1 MNQLNDQDLNCLICY
16 ENLRNKKSVLFEEC
30 GHTLCP
36 GCTNEIIFTKF
47 PKCPI
52 DTKNILNIHDG
63 MTMTKSLAQYQ
74 YYLLASNEYSTCDSV
89 KNYLLEVI
97 EISEC
102 FVNEIII
109 TLSINLETLEKW
121 LLINPDIPKFEINFL
136 KDSLLDLDIFNKNLL
151 EDMIDMKPYK
161 IIICEKFIKD
171 NPDINLFPH
180 NEVYTDVKLI
190 YDVMHNF
197 SLITY
202 SEKINIPVKGNNHK
216 TIHATYSYLNKKLE
230 QVKPFKNTI
239 DALKLKYS
247 D

>member
-16 ENLRNKKSVLFEEC
+16 ENLGNENSALFEDC

-36 GCTNEIIFTKF
+36 GCTNEILFTKF

-52 DTKNILNIHDG
+52 DTKDILNIHDG

-89 KNYLLEVI
+89 KSYLLEAI
-97 EISEC
+97 ELSEH
-102 FVNEIII
+102 FVNYTIRD
-109 TLSINLETLEKW
+109 LSITLETLENW
-121 LLINPDIPKFEINFL
+121 LLINPDIPKSEIKEL
-136 KDSLLDLDIFNKNLL
+136 KNSLLNLEFFNKNFL
-151 EDMIDMKPYK
+151 EFMINKKPYK
-161 IIICEKFIKD
+161 LIICEKFIKD

-180 NEVYTDVKLI
+180 NEVYTDVKLLI
-190 YDVMHNF
+190 DAMHNF

-202 SEKINIPVKGNNHK
+202 SKKMNIPVKGNKHK
-216 TIHATYSYLNKKLE
+216 SIHATYSYLDKKLQ
-230 QVKPFKNTI
+230 QVKPFKTAI